1 MGARA
6 SVRPGGVGSRSHR
19 TDRSV
24 RRSID
29 RSIGETEPET
39 ETETETRRDD
49 DDDDDGAPAVERH
62 CAAAS
67 TPALGDGDD
76 DASERDAPY
85 QPVRRIPDEC
95 LAREELGEAR
105 DATGGGDGGRERGF
119 QSVGS
124 SDEEREAHGY
134 QEDYDLGRGTDRD
147 WTGERRHARPRG
159 GADRATTR
167 GTARGRADG
176 WFLKKKGFEN
186 EPDRE
191 RRRGGCEVSWMGRCD
206 RENAGRILDAWFSF
220 VCAILTFYAR
230 IDANSIGVRV

>member
-159 GADRATTR
+159 GRPSDDARNGA
-167 GTARGRADG
+167 GTCR
-176 WFLKKKGFEN
+176 WVVFEKK
-186 EPDRE
+186 
-191 RRRGGCEVSWMGRCD
+191 
-206 RENAGRILDAWFSF
+206 RI
-220 VCAILTFYAR
+220 
-230 IDANSIGVRV
+230 

>member
-1 MGARA
+1 M
-6 SVRPGGVGSRSHR
+6 GSRSHARR
-19 TDRSV
+19 TRIEPIGASID
-24 RRSID
+24 RSID
-29 RSIGETEPET
+29 RSIGEPEPET
-39 ETETETRRDD
+39 ETETETRHDDD

-159 GADRATTR
+159 GRPSDDARNGAGTR
-167 GTARGRADG
+167 R
-176 WFLKKKGFEN
+176 WVVFEKK
-186 EPDRE
+186 
-191 RRRGGCEVSWMGRCD
+191 
-206 RENAGRILDAWFSF
+206 RI
-220 VCAILTFYAR
+220 
-230 IDANSIGVRV
+230 

>member
-1 MGARA
+1 MAR
-6 SVRPGGVGSRSHR
+6 
-19 TDRSV
+19 
-24 RRSID
+24 
-29 RSIGETEPET
+29 
-39 ETETETRRDD
+39 
-49 DDDDDGAPAVERH
+49 RH

-159 GADRATTR
+159 EVDRATTR

-230 IDANSIGVRV
+230 VDANSIGVRV

>member
-176 WFLKKKGFEN
+176 WFLKKKDLKMSPIGRDEGAAVRCRGWEDAIERTREESWTLGF
-186 EPDRE
+186 R
-191 RRRGGCEVSWMGRCD
+191 S
-206 RENAGRILDAWFSF
+206 
-220 VCAILTFYAR
+220 CARY
-230 IDANSIGVRV
+230 

>member
-1 MGARA
+1 MIFYRSRPVDRGRACIRPSRRRCGNPIPRPTARGIAPIGA
-6 SVRPGGVGSRSHR
+6 
-19 TDRSV
+19 
-24 RRSID
+24 SID

-39 ETETETRRDD
+39 EPETETRRDD

-159 GADRATTR
+159 GQT
-167 GTARGRADG
+167 
-176 WFLKKKGFEN
+176 
-186 EPDRE
+186 E
-191 RRRGGCEVSWMGRCD
+191 RRREERRGDVPMGG
-206 RENAGRILDAWFSF
+206 F
-220 VCAILTFYAR
+220 
-230 IDANSIGVRV
+230 

>member
-1 MGARA
+1 VCAHAAVVPAAVWDRRTRPDRA
-6 SVRPGGVGSRSHR
+6 
-19 TDRSV
+19 DRCV
-24 RRSID
+24 D
-29 RSIGETEPET
+29 RSIGETE
-39 ETETETRRDD
+39 TETRHDD
-49 DDDDDGAPAVERH
+49 DDDEYDGAPAVERH

-95 LAREELGEAR
+95 LAREELGEAH

-147 WTGERRHARPRG
+147 WTGERRHARLRG
-159 GADRATTR
+159 GQT
-167 GTARGRADG
+167 
-176 WFLKKKGFEN
+176 
-186 EPDRE
+186 E
-191 RRRGGCEVSWMGRCD
+191 RRREERRGDAPMGG
-206 RENAGRILDAWFSF
+206 F
-220 VCAILTFYAR
+220 
-230 IDANSIGVRV
+230 